1 MIVWGIVL
9 AVIVLLL
16 LTKVGVHV
24 RYGDELAL
32 SAKVGLLRI
41 KILPAKEKKPK
52 EKKPEKKPENKKEKK
67 KKPKAAEGHEKKKRK
82 LTLEDILD
90 IVKVG
95 LKALGRFGRALRLD
109 RLHLH
114 ICVAKDDPY
123 DTVAQYGYLNAALG
137 AALPLLHRA
146 FKIKDEDITTAFRFD
161 MAETALRCEVTA
173 TFRIGA
179 IMRIG
184 LCAGGG
190 FLVWL
195 IRRKRR
201 ARALKKAEKKKI
213 KTVLPAGAE

>member
-1 MIVWGIVL
+1 MIVLGIVL
-9 AVIVLLL
+9 AVIVLLF

-52 EKKPEKKPENKKEKK
+52 EKKPEKKKKK
-67 KKPKAAEGHEKKKRK
+67 KKPKTAEGHEKKKQK

-95 LKALGRFGRALRLD
+95 LKAMGRFGRALRLD

-123 DTVAQYGYLNAALG
+123 DTVAQYGYLNTALG
-137 AALPLLHRA
+137 AGLPLLHKA
-146 FKIKDEDITTAFRFD
+146 FKIKDEDITTAFCFD
-161 MAETALRCEVTA
+161 RSEMPLRCEVIA

-179 IMRIG
+179 ILRIG
-184 LCAGGG
+184 LCAAGG

-201 ARALKKAEKKKI
+201 ARALEKAEKKKI
-213 KTVLPAGAE
+213 KTALPAGAE

>member
-1 MIVWGIVL
+1 MIGWGIVL
-9 AVIVLLL
+9 ALIVLLL
-16 LTKVGVHV
+16 FTKVGVHV

-41 KILPAKEKKPK
+41 RILPAKEKKPK
-52 EKKPEKKPENKKEKK
+52 EKKPKKKKKKKE
-67 KKPKAAEGHEKKKRK
+67 KKPKAAEGHEKKKLK

-90 IVKVG
+90 IAKLG

-114 ICVAKDDPY
+114 LCVAKDDPY
-123 DTVAQYGYLNAALG
+123 DTVAQYGYLNTALG
-137 AALPLLHRA
+137 AGLPLLHRA

-161 MAETALRCEVTA
+161 AAETALQAEVIA

-179 IMRIG
+179 IMRIV

-201 ARALKKAEKKKI
+201 ARAQKKAEKKKL
-213 KTVLPAGAE
+213 KTALPAGAE

>member
-1 MIVWGIVL
+1 MIGWGIVL

-41 KILPAKEKKPK
+41 RILPAKEKKPK
-52 EKKPEKKPENKKEKK
+52 EKKPEKKKKKEKK
-67 KKPKAAEGHEKKKRK
+67 KKPKAAEGHEKKKQK

-90 IVKVG
+90 IVKLG

-114 ICVAKDDPY
+114 ICVAKGDPY

-137 AALPLLHRA
+137 AGLPLLHRA
-146 FKIKDEDITTAFRFD
+146 FRIKDEDITTAFRFD
-161 MAETALRCEVTA
+161 AAETALRCEVIA

-179 IMRIG
+179 ILRIV
-184 LCAGGG
+184 LWAGGG

-201 ARALKKAEKKKI
+201 AKALEKAEKKAQAA
-213 KTVLPAGAE
+213 LPSVGS

>member
-9 AVIVLLL
+9 AVILLLL
-16 LTKVGVHV
+16 LTKVGIHV

-32 SAKVGLLRI
+32 SAKVGVLRI
-41 KILPAKEKKPK
+41 KILPAKKKKSKEKKPK
-52 EKKPEKKPENKKEKK
+52 EKKPRTKK
-67 KKPKAAEGHEKKKRK
+67 KKPKAAEGHEKKKQK
-82 LTLEDILD
+82 LTLEDIMD
-90 IVKVG
+90 IVKLG
-95 LKALGRFGRALRLD
+95 LKALERFGGALRLD

-137 AALPLLHRA
+137 AGLPLLHRA
-146 FKIKDEDITTAFRFD
+146 FKIKDEHITTAFRFD
-161 MAETALRCEVTA
+161 TTETALQCEVIA

-179 IMRIG
+179 ILRIV

-201 ARALKKAEKKKI
+201 AKALEKAEKKKL
-213 KTVLPAGAE
+213 KTALPAGAE

>member
-32 SAKVGLLRI
+32 SAKVGLIRI
-41 KILPAKEKKPK
+41 RILPAKEKKPK
-52 EKKPEKKPENKKEKK
+52 EKKPKKKKK
-67 KKPKAAEGHEKKKRK
+67 KKPKAAEEHEKKKQK
-82 LTLEDILD
+82 LTVEDILD
-90 IVKVG
+90 IVKLG

-114 ICVAKDDPY
+114 LCVGKDDPY
-123 DTVAQYGYLNAALG
+123 DTVAQYGYINAALG
-137 AALPLLHRA
+137 TAVPLLHRA
-146 FKIKDEDITTAFRFD
+146 FKIRDEDITTAFRFD
-161 MAETALRCEVTA
+161 TTEMALQAEVIA

-179 IMRIG
+179 ILRIV

-201 ARALKKAEKKKI
+201 AKAQKKAEKKAQAA
-213 KTVLPAGAE
+213 LPAGAE

>member
-1 MIVWGIVL
+1 MIGWGIVL

-41 KILPAKEKKPK
+41 RILPAKEKKPK
-52 EKKPEKKPENKKEKK
+52 EKKPEKKKKK
-67 KKPKAAEGHEKKKRK
+67 KKPKAAEGHEKKKQK
-82 LTLEDILD
+82 LTLEDILG
-90 IVKVG
+90 IVKLG

-114 ICVAKDDPY
+114 LCVAKDDPY

-137 AALPLLHRA
+137 AGLPLLHRA

-161 MAETALRCEVTA
+161 TTETALQCEVIA
-173 TFRIGA
+173 TLRIGA
-179 IMRIG
+179 ILRIG

-201 ARALKKAEKKKI
+201 AKALKKAEKKKL
-213 KTVLPAGAE
+213 KTALPAGAE

>member
-1 MIVWGIVL
+1 MIGWGIVL

-32 SAKVGLLRI
+32 SAKVGPLQIR
-41 KILPAKEKKPK
+41 ILPAKEKKPK
-52 EKKPEKKPENKKEKK
+52 EKKPKKK
-67 KKPKAAEGHEKKKRK
+67 KKPKAAEGHEKKKQK

-90 IVKVG
+90 IVKLG

-114 ICVAKDDPY
+114 LCVAKDDPY

-137 AALPLLHRA
+137 AGLPLLHRV
-146 FKIKDEDITTAFRFD
+146 FKIKDEDITTAFRFNTT
-161 MAETALRCEVTA
+161 ETALQAEVIA

-179 IMRIG
+179 ILRIG

-201 ARALKKAEKKKI
+201 AKALEKAEKKKL
-213 KTVLPAGAE
+213 KTALPAGAE

>member
-1 MIVWGIVL
+1 MIGWGIVL

-32 SAKVGLLRI
+32 LAKVGLLRI
-41 KILPAKEKKPK
+41 RILPAKKKKPK
-52 EKKPEKKPENKKEKK
+52 EKKSEKK
-67 KKPKAAEGHEKKKRK
+67 KKKKKKKEKPKAAEGHEKKKQK
-82 LTLEDILD
+82 LTLEDILG
-90 IVKVG
+90 IVKLG

-114 ICVAKDDPY
+114 LCVAKDDPY

-137 AALPLLHRA
+137 AGLPLLHRA

-161 MAETALRCEVTA
+161 TTETALQCEVIA
-173 TFRIGA
+173 TLRIGA
-179 IMRIG
+179 ILRIG

-201 ARALKKAEKKKI
+201 ARALKKAEKKAQAA
-213 KTVLPAGAE
+213 LPAGAE

>member
-41 KILPAKEKKPK
+41 RILPAKKKKPGK
-52 EKKPEKKPENKKEKK
+52 KKPEAEAKKEKKK
-67 KKPKAAEGHEKKKRK
+67 KKPKAAEGHEKKKQK
-82 LTLEDILD
+82 LALEDILD
-90 IVKVG
+90 IVKLG
-95 LKALGRFGRALRLD
+95 LKSLGRFGRALRLD

-123 DTVAQYGYLNAALG
+123 DTVLQYGYLNAALG
-137 AALPLLHRA
+137 AGLPLLHRA
-146 FKIKDEDITTAFRFD
+146 FKIRDEDITTAFRFD
-161 MAETALRCEVTA
+161 TAEMALQAEVTA

-179 IMRIG
+179 ILRIG

-190 FLVWL
+190 FMVWL

-201 ARALKKAEKKKI
+201 ARAQEKAEKKKI
-213 KTVLPAGAE
+213 KTALPAGAE

>member
-1 MIVWGIVL
+1 MLVWGIVL
-9 AVIVLLL
+9 AVIMLLL
-16 LTKVGVHV
+16 LTKVGVQV

-41 KILPAKEKKPK
+41 RILPAKKKKPK
-52 EKKPEKKPENKKEKK
+52 EKKPEKKKKKKRK

-90 IVKVG
+90 IAKLG

-114 ICVAKDDPY
+114 LCVAKDDPY

-137 AALPLLHRA
+137 AGLPLLHRA

-161 MAETALRCEVTA
+161 AAETALQAEVIA

-179 IMRIG
+179 ILRIV

-201 ARALKKAEKKKI
+201 ARALKKTEKNV
-213 KTVLPAGAE
+213 KTALPAGAE

>member
-24 RYGDELAL
+24 RYGEELAL

-41 KILPAKEKKPK
+41 RILPAKEKKPK
-52 EKKPEKKPENKKEKK
+52 EKKPKQKKPKQRKEK

-82 LTLEDILD
+82 LALEDILD
-90 IVKVG
+90 IVKLG

-114 ICVAKDDPY
+114 ICVAKNDPY
-123 DTVAQYGYLNAALG
+123 DTIVQYGYLNAALG
-137 AALPLLHRA
+137 TGLPLLHRA
-146 FKIKDEDITTAFRFD
+146 FKIRDEDITTAFRFD
-161 MAETALRCEVTA
+161 MAETTLRCEAIMTL
-173 TFRIGA
+173 RIGA
-179 IMRIG
+179 ILRIV

-201 ARALKKAEKKKI
+201 ARALKKAEAKKI
-213 KTVLPAGAE
+213 KAALPAAE